1 MKYLRYENCSWHAL
15 QEKTLFQFWV
25 HNPGAYRK
33 TNIWADTA
41 SIEVKGGIASHL
53 KAFFGYFH

>member
-1 MKYLRYENCSWHAL
+1 MKYLRYENCSWHAS

-33 TNIWADTA
+33 TNLWADTA
-41 SIEVKGGIASHL
+41 SIEVKEALQAI
-53 KAFFGYFH
+53 